1 MSSQEN
7 VDTLQWTGEQNEPST
22 PSVASPSRY
31 SVDPPP
37 SVPMSLCY
45 AVAPH
50 ELPDR
55 DRVLTQTDINLII
68 LIAQSEDFN
77 EVDYCDLLV
86 KCFDHSPEEAN
97 LLARVAA
104 AN

>member
-1 MSSQEN
+1 MLSQEN

-55 DRVLTQTDINLII
+55 DQVPTQTNINLI
-68 LIAQSEDFN
+68 SEDFN
-77 EVDYCDLLV
+77 KVDYHDLLV
-86 KCFDHSPEEAN
+86 KCFDCLPKEAN
-97 LLARVAA
+97 LLARVVA